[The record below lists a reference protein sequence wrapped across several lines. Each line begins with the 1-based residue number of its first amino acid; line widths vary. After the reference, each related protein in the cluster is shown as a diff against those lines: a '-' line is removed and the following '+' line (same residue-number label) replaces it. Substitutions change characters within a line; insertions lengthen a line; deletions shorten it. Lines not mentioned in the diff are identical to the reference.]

1 VNDVLMSLRPGAR
14 RLVTPE
20 LASGSLGRY
29 VEGECAAFMDPLERE
44 LPTVPIDAVVARVM
58 SNYAAHDPAADS
70 ELAIAVHDCLPLTRR
85 EAADPG
91 VFRYLAVVR
100 HPELVR
106 HRWEY
111 RSFAVMQGRFWRAG
125 TRHDSNAFS
134 RWWWIA
140 ELTRDGDDYTLTR
153 QVLDRGS
160 LAVHLFSRELCHYRP
175 AVAAAVA
182 VLRDEPGALIEA
194 SLRNLGK
201 MLAVRVIEAMDA
213 RELRSLTAEA
223 LELARRQRE

>member
-1 VNDVLMSLRPGAR
+1 MSELLRSLRPTAR

-20 LASGSLGRY
+20 LASGKLGRY
-29 VEGECAAFMDPLERE
+29 VEAECAAFVAPLERE
-44 LPTVPIDAVVARVM
+44 VPLVPIDAVVDRVL
-58 SNYAAHDPAADS
+58 SNYAPHDPAADS
-70 ELAIAVHDCLPLTRR
+70 ELAIAVHDSLRLTRR

-91 VFRYLAVVR
+91 VFRYLAVIR

-111 RSFAVMQGRFWRAG
+111 RSFAGMQGRFWRAG

-160 LAVHLFSRELCHYRP
+160 LAVPLFSRELGHYRP
-175 AVAAAVA
+175 AVAAVVH
-182 VLRDEPGALIEA
+182 VLRDVPASLIEA
-194 SLRNLGK
+194 TLKNLGK
-201 MLAVRVIEAMDA
+201 LLGVRVLEAMGE
-213 RELRSLTAEA
+213 RELRALTGEA
-223 LELARRQRE
+223 LELAARRQD